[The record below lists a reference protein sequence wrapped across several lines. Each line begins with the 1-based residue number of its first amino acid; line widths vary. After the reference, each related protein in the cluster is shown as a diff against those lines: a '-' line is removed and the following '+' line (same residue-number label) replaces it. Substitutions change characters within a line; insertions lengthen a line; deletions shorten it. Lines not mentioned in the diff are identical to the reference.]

1 MTITYSPLKFQ
12 AGARN
17 FSLPNP
23 KRASFAFFLAFI
35 EYMNFKDVE
44 DMASDFCQNAEDL
57 IEMGVLTEEIAKKM
71 QTIWLDEGTV
81 YIFGQ

>member
-1 MTITYSPLKFQ
+1 MAL
-12 AGARN
+12 
-17 FSLPNP
+17 L
-23 KRASFAFFLAFI
+23 

-81 YIFGQ
+81 YDRTVKLLATI

>member
-1 MTITYSPLKFQ
+1 M
-12 AGARN
+12 
-17 FSLPNP
+17 SL
-23 KRASFAFFLAFI
+23 FCIFLAFL

-81 YIFGQ
+81 YILGQ